1 MKKRIV
7 LLSLSLIMTF
17 VLVLSA
23 QLPVYAAA
31 ADEPA
36 IPQDDF
42 VLEGAYAYAVLTS
55 KGELIFFRSPY
66 TYSTGPDQTVTDDK
80 GNEFTG
86 YVYSD
91 VENTPDSYADIPWH
105 GQRSS
110 IRTSFVSEG
119 QTIRPK
125 STAYWFS
132 SCDELTS
139 FDSSG
144 LDTSETTSMK
154 NMFSACSSLT
164 TLKLETLNT
173 GAVTNMESMFSG
185 CSRLSELNLGS
196 FDTGKV
202 TDMSSM
208 FYGCSGLSS
217 LDVTGFDT
225 SSVTDMFWMFYSCS
239 SLKSLDLS
247 NFDTGNVTSLGRMF
261 VGCSSLS
268 SLDLSGFDTS
278 KATNMDYLFMNCSGL
293 KTLNLSGW
301 DLSGISS
308 LNLWFNG
315 CSSLT
320 SLDTTGWDT
329 SSITYLGS
337 VFTGC
342 SSLTELDLSGWNTE
356 NVTSLQH
363 MFSGCRSLVSVN
375 FTGWDTRKVTDMGYM
390 FHNCS
395 SLKQL
400 DLSGFDTRN
409 VSVMYNMFDGCSS
422 LEKLNLS
429 SFSTAKT
436 AGHMGSMFAAT
447 ANLSEIVLGPGF
459 TKWTDNA
466 YLPSGTWKN
475 GDLEYSNVE
484 LYQAYQS
491 NGAALAGTWV
501 KAIGQYAIYTDD
513 RELIFFQSKTSY
525 DPGTNKTVKDI
536 NGNTYKGQLYTG
548 IENTGSDSN
557 NGVPWTYYRNRIRKA
572 YVAPGQTITPKS
584 TAYWFWGCQIMND
597 FDPTGIDTSRTT
609 TMKHMFTDCFLLT
622 DIDLSSWD
630 TSSVTDM
637 SYMFYYCKGLT
648 ELDLSTFD
656 TSSVTDMTGM
666 FREMRALRK
675 LDISSFDTHAV
686 TAMTG
691 LFNYEYDG
699 QLITNDYLIE
709 ISLGEGFTVWA
720 EDAPLPLGQ
729 WNNRSVTYSA
739 QELQSLYPS
748 HAAELKGTWYRGTYL
763 YVEEKS
769 ITVPVGGTYQLTV
782 DYDKTPNWNVA
793 NPKLLKVSGT
803 GLVTGLYPG
812 TTKIYISS
820 QDNYR
825 RFEVV
830 VNVVLDGA
838 PEVGVLLDHE
848 LTVTV
853 PDSVKIGYEG
863 FEGATWT
870 SDRPA
875 IISVAEDGTV
885 TAHRPGTAV
894 ITVVSYYGTIT
905 DTCTVTSLFQ
915 DVQDL
920 DTYFFTPV
928 YWAVDQGITT
938 GYTAAGGALTG
949 FFGPE
954 DTCTRGQIV
963 TFLWRANGS
972 PEVSAS
978 DAPKF
983 KDVKKSAYYYKAV
996 LWAAT
1001 NGITTGYT
1009 DSKGKPT
1016 GKFGPEDT
1024 CTRGQIVTFLW
1035 RSEGSPEADA
1045 SAAPKFKDV
1054 KKTDYFYKAV
1064 IWAAVN
1070 NITTGVSKT
1079 KFAPNADCTRAM
1091 VVTFLYRTR

>member
-1 MKKRIV
+1 MKKRIF
-7 LLSLSLIMTF
+7 LFSLSIILSF
-17 VLVLSA
+17 VFALSA

-31 ADEPA
+31 AGEPA
-36 IPQDDF
+36 LPQDDL
-42 VLEGAYAYAVLTS
+42 VLEGANAYAVLTS

-66 TYSTGPDQTVTDDK
+66 SYSTGPDQTVTDDK
-80 GNEFTG
+80 DNEYTG
-86 YVYSD
+86 YVYAD

-110 IRTSFVSEG
+110 ITAAYVAEG

-132 SCDELTS
+132 SCDKITS

-144 LDTSETTSMK
+144 LDTRAATSMK
-154 NMFSACSSLT
+154 NMFSGCSGLTSLVLS
-164 TLKLETLNT
+164 TLDT

-185 CSRLSELNLGS
+185 CSRLTGLNLGS
-196 FDTGKV
+196 FDTRNV

-208 FYGCSGLSS
+208 FYGCSGLTS

-225 SSVTDMFWMFYSCS
+225 SGVTDMFWMFYSCS
-239 SLKSLDLS
+239 GLKSLDLS
-247 NFDTGNVTSLGRMF
+247 GFITVNVTSMGRMF
-261 VGCSSLS
+261 VGCSGLT
-268 SLDLSGFDTS
+268 SLDLSGFNTG
-278 KATNMDYLFMNCSGL
+278 KVTNMDYLFMNCSSL

-301 DLSGISS
+301 DLSGITS

-320 SLDTTGWDT
+320 TLNTEGWDT
-329 SSITYLGS
+329 SSITFLGS
-337 VFTGC
+337 VFSGC
-342 SSLTELDLSGWNTE
+342 SSLIELDLSGWNTS
-356 NVTSLQH
+356 NVTSMQH
-363 MFSGCRSLVSVN
+363 MFSGCSRLASVD
-375 FTGWDTRKVTDMGYM
+375 FSGWDTRKVTDMGYM

-400 DLSGFDTRN
+400 DLSIFDTRN

-429 SFSTAKT
+429 SFYTSKSS
-436 AGHMGSMFAAT
+436 GHMGSMFADT
-447 ANLSEIVLGPGF
+447 VNLSEIVLGAGF
-459 TKWTDNA
+459 TRWTDNA

-484 LYQAYQS
+484 LYQAYQT
-491 NGAALAGTWV
+491 NGASLAGTWT
-501 KAIGQYAIYTDD
+501 KLIGQYAVYTED
-513 RELIFFQSKTSY
+513 RELIFFLSKTSY
-525 DPGTNKTVKDI
+525 SPGTNKTVKDI

-548 IENTGSDSN
+548 IENTGSGSN
-557 NGVPWTYYRNRIRKA
+557 SDVPWTYYRGRIRKA

-597 FDPTGIDTSRTT
+597 FNPAGIDTSRTT

-622 DIDLSSWD
+622 DMDLSSWD

-637 SYMFYYCKGLT
+637 SYMFYWCKGLK

-686 TAMTG
+686 TSMTG

-812 TTKIYISS
+812 TTKIYVSS

-838 PEVGVLLDHE
+838 PEVGVLRDHS

-853 PDSVKIGYEG
+853 PNSRRIAYEG

-870 SDRPA
+870 SDKPQV
-875 IISVAEDGTV
+875 ISVSEDGTV

-915 DVQDL
+915 DVQDSGA
-920 DTYFFTPV
+920 YFYEPV
-928 YWAVDQGITT
+928 YWAVGQGITNGYTDSKGNLTGLFGPEDICTRAQIVTFLYRAAGSPAVDTSAGSSFKDVKSKDYFFKPVLWAAQQGITT
-938 GYTAAGGALTG
+938 GYTDKNGKPTG
-949 FFGPE
+949 YFGSNDE
-954 DTCTRGQIV
+954 CTRGQIV
-963 TFLWRANGS
+963 TFLYRWKGEPAIDS
-972 PEVSAS
+972 S
-978 DAPKF
+978 DLPA
-983 KDVKKSAYYYKAV
+983 
-996 LWAAT
+996 
-1001 NGITTGYT
+1001 
-1009 DSKGKPT
+1009 
-1016 GKFGPEDT
+1016 
-1024 CTRGQIVTFLW
+1024 
-1035 RSEGSPEADA
+1035 
-1045 SAAPKFKDV
+1045 FKDV

-1064 IWAAVN
+1064 VWAAQN
-1070 NITTGVSKT
+1070 GITTGYSKT
-1079 KFAPNADCTRAM
+1079 KFGPNDGCTRGQ
-1091 VVTFLYRTR
+1091 VVTFLYRAQ